1 MQMHE
6 ATITVEYV
14 NEPDKNPDFG
24 SVRAGGRYY
33 GVPKNMLSQFNK
45 GQTYTVGYT
54 ETEGKT
60 GKIFY
65 NLKEIRSAA
74 AATASPPTGHNNPP
88 NGNGA
93 DKDKKISALALY
105 NHSFPIWAARSEGE
119 LDRAA
124 MGDFLL
130 ECMLAVDWAE
140 TKYKK
145 FWAEKNAPKLA
156 PKPQQ
161 VVDDIGDTWAP

>member
-1 MQMHE
+1 MHE

-14 NEPDKNPDFG
+14 NPPEKNPDFG

-33 GVPKNMLSQFNK
+33 GVPKDLLSQFNK
-45 GQTYTVGYT
+45 GQTYTIGYT

-74 AATASPPTGHNNPP
+74 PAPASRSNGHAPANS
-88 NGNGA
+88 NG
-93 DKDKKISALALY
+93 DKDKKISALAIF
-105 NHSFPIWAARSEGE
+105 NHLSPIWAARHEGE
-119 LDRAA
+119 LDRAS
-124 MGDFLL
+124 MGNFLL
-130 ECMLAVDWAE
+130 ECMLANDWAE

-145 FWAEKNAPKLA
+145 FWAEKAAPA
-156 PKPQQ
+156 PPKPQ